1 MLSHRHLRRALAFPL
16 AAALAACALV
26 PAEPVTIVAQNIEF
40 APKVIQL
47 PAGQGFHLTLD
58 NRDDGVPHGLSLQT
72 RTSGVEPDELWAS
85 QIQIGPT
92 KAEYDIPA
100 LAAGPYLLI
109 CPVHPNRQVEV
120 NVG

>member
-1 MLSHRHLRRALAFPL
+1 MPSHRHVRRALAFPL

-26 PAEPVTIVAQNIEF
+26 PAEPVTVVAENIEF
-40 APKVIQL
+40 TPKVIQL

-58 NRDDGVPHGLSLQT
+58 NRDDDVPHGLSLQT
-72 RTSGVEPDELWAS
+72 RTSGVEPDALWTS
-85 QIQIGPT
+85 QIQVGPT
-92 KAEYDIPA
+92 RAEYDLPA

-109 CPVHPNRQVEV
+109 CPVHPNMQVEL

>member
-1 MLSHRHLRRALAFPL
+1 MPTHRHLRRALAIPL

-26 PAEPVTIVAQNIEF
+26 PGEPVTVVAQNIDF
-40 APKVIQL
+40 TPKAIQL

-58 NRDDGVPHGLSLQT
+58 NRDDGIPHGLSLQT
-72 RTSGVEPDELWAS
+72 QTSGVEPNELWTS
-85 QIQIGPT
+85 QIQVGPT
-92 KAEYDIPA
+92 QAEYDLPA

-109 CPVHPNRQVEV
+109 CPVHPNMQVEV